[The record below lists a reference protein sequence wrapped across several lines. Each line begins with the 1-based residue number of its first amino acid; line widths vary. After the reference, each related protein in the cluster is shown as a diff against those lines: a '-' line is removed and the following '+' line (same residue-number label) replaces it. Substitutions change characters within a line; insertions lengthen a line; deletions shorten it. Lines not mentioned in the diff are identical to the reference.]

1 LPSSSNDV
9 LELPGPVDGWDI
21 GIEIDGNK
29 NVAQDFDANDNG
41 TAGVE
46 ILKGRNDAL
55 ASFEADD
62 NLNFGVWIVGGF
74 SNQARGADTSDTGNT
89 GVFVGCSP
97 TGPGGAPCSPTSRF
111 NTITDLSADDNEK
124 YGVAIDAGNTG
135 NVINGLGAHGNGT
148 DDLFDGN
155 TDCDHDL
162 WFFNFFNNVNQTC
175 IQ

>member
-135 NVINGLGAHGNGT
+135 NVINGVGAHGNGT